1 MQKAMLAAED
11 QDFYSNNGIS
21 PTGIARAVWVAV
33 KGGQATQGGS
43 TITQQYVKN
52 YFLTQDRTLSRKARE
67 ILISLKI
74 DKQQSKDQILENY
87 LNTIYYGRGAY
98 GIQTASKAYF
108 RKDVSK
114 LTVAESAF
122 LASVIRGP
130 SFYDPALGDDQEAN
144 AKERSGFILD
154 AMEGEGWISAGRA
167 PGGHLPRDQALPEA
181 APRAA
186 PPATSP
192 RWSRTRSWA
201 PTRST
206 RTPSTRVA
214 CGSSR
219 RSTGSKQN
227 AMVAAVKEER
237 PEAKDVHVG
246 MASVKPGDGGIVS
259 LYGGEDYSKRQQNA
273 ATQDKMQAGSTF
285 KIFTLIAA
293 LQSGDVSLKTRF
305 DGSSPQ
311 FFEEFADPNA
321 STSNGRRGR
330 VKNFG
335 DESFGRIDLLRAT
348 GRSVNT
354 VYAELN
360 IEAGPEKSMKAAEDA
375 GVRSKLEPNMSN
387 VLGTDYVTVL
397 DMANAYATIAAQGK
411 RAQPY
416 IIKEIRFVDQTVPT
430 IKVKRKTQQVF
441 DKDLMADVITAMQEP
456 VDGGTARYVGE
467 NLGRPAAGK
476 TGTSESFRSAWFN
489 GFVPQLQAA
498 VGLFRSGKKG
508 EELKM
513 EDLPGEGNITGGTFP
528 ARIWTA
534 YMKVALERT
543 DVEDFP
549 KPANINPDAD
559 PPPPPPPPPT
569 TFEPEPS
576 APPTTSEAPPTTTEP
591 EPEPTPSKTKSE
603 RQPHPRAADPV
614 HDDLTDPSLT
624 RSARTVSEDAPR
636 VQPAPR
642 TTPSTPLGGPAGR
655 RLRPR
660 AAGPLAA
667 LAPVVL
673 LLALPLA
680 AAVLRQASCL
690 STGWA
695 GRTPLWRQCAS
706 PLVADVTGADLG
718 RGLLA
723 YLSGSVR
730 VDEPVVTG
738 SVHALLAGL
747 APGEAAGPAAV
758 VPRPLGGGGRR
769 RAGRP
774 RRRRRDHPAPPGG
787 RPHRARPL
795 ARPRAHRAPRPDARA
810 RRPRHRRRVGVEPRP
825 HADGRR
831 PRRAGR
837 ARRAARGRRP
847 PRPRRRPRSRR
858 ARGRPP
864 PPPRGAG
871 DRRGRGGRRGA
882 PRPPHPHRARRRVV
896 RGRDGARRPAPPRH
910 PGALPRGRG
919 AGRPRRGPRPRARRR
934 PHRADRPPAA
944 GDRRRRRRRRAR
956 RRPHHGPG
964 AAACRLAVGAA
975 LRGARRAPVARPPP
989 VGRRGGRARHRPL
1002 RAPRGGDRH
1011 REGHPAGLVRHRAR
1025 GPGRGPGLGRSAG
1038 VDGDELGARPP
1049 GRYPCQVALG
1059 HPVENHGGAVG
1070 SAAYPPVTER
1080 P

>member
-1 MQKAMLAAED
+1 MSTRKPRTRAEAKAAQAPRASSTGGAGRSTRPAGRGPAGGAPARSRRRTWTVRALWTALVLFVLGVIGVGVAYAMTDVPKPNEIATAQASIVYYADGKTEMARLSDADGNRESVPLAKVPEHMQKAMLAAED

-130 SFYDPALGDDQEAN
+130 SFYDPALGKDQEAN
-144 AKERSGFILD
+144 ARERSGFILD
-154 AMEGEGWISAGRA
+154 AMERKGWISAAERQEATFPEIKAYQKRA
-167 PGGHLPRDQALPEA
+167 QSGPTGYLTEMVKNEIMGTYKIDEDTINKGGLRIV
-181 APRAA
+181 
-186 PPATSP
+186 
-192 RWSRTRSWA
+192 
-201 PTRST
+201 ST
-206 RTPSTRVA
+206 IDR
-214 CGSSR
+214 
-219 RSTGSKQN
+219 SKQN
-227 AMVAAVKEER
+227 AMVAAIKEER

-259 LYGGEDYSKRQQNA
+259 LYGGEDYAKRQQNA

-293 LQSGDVSLKTRF
+293 LQSEKVSLKTRF
-305 DGSSPQ
+305 DGSSPR

-321 STSNGRRGR
+321 KTSNGRRGR

-416 IIKEIRFVDQTVPT
+416 IIKEIRFVDETVPT

-534 YMKVALERT
+534 YMKVALEKT

-559 PPPPPPPPPT
+559 PPPPRRRRPRRSS
-569 TFEPEPS
+569 PS
-576 APPTTSEAPPTTTEP
+576 PRPRRRPRRRRPTTTEP
-591 EPEPTPSKTKSE
+591 EPEPTPSKTKTNGN
-603 RQPHPRAADPV
+603 PTPGP
-614 HDDLTDPSLT
+614 PS
-624 RSARTVSEDAPR
+624 
-636 VQPAPR
+636 
-642 TTPSTPLGGPAGR
+642 PSTTTSPI
-655 RLRPR
+655 
-660 AAGPLAA
+660 
-667 LAPVVL
+667 
-673 LLALPLA
+673 LP
-680 AAVLRQASCL
+680 
-690 STGWA
+690 
-695 GRTPLWRQCAS
+695 
-706 PLVADVTGADLG
+706 
-718 RGLLA
+718 
-723 YLSGSVR
+723 
-730 VDEPVVTG
+730 
-738 SVHALLAGL
+738 
-747 APGEAAGPAAV
+747 
-758 VPRPLGGGGRR
+758 
-769 RAGRP
+769 
-774 RRRRRDHPAPPGG
+774 
-787 RPHRARPL
+787 
-795 ARPRAHRAPRPDARA
+795 
-810 RRPRHRRRVGVEPRP
+810 
-825 HADGRR
+825 
-831 PRRAGR
+831 
-837 ARRAARGRRP
+837 
-847 PRPRRRPRSRR
+847 
-858 ARGRPP
+858 
-864 PPPRGAG
+864 
-871 DRRGRGGRRGA
+871 
-882 PRPPHPHRARRRVV
+882 
-896 RGRDGARRPAPPRH
+896 
-910 PGALPRGRG
+910 
-919 AGRPRRGPRPRARRR
+919 
-934 PHRADRPPAA
+934 
-944 GDRRRRRRRRAR
+944 
-956 RRPHHGPG
+956 
-964 AAACRLAVGAA
+964 
-975 LRGARRAPVARPPP
+975 
-989 VGRRGGRARHRPL
+989 
-1002 RAPRGGDRH
+1002 
-1011 REGHPAGLVRHRAR
+1011 
-1025 GPGRGPGLGRSAG
+1025 
-1038 VDGDELGARPP
+1038 
-1049 GRYPCQVALG
+1049 
-1059 HPVENHGGAVG
+1059 
-1070 SAAYPPVTER
+1070 
-1080 P
+1080 